1 MKHLTVRE
9 ITKQFA
15 PYDPPALQN
24 ASFSVKSGEIFG
36 LLGPSGCGK
45 TTALRI
51 IAGFEH
57 ADTGHVELDDT
68 RMDGVAPEKRKV
80 GFVFQDYAL
89 FPNRSVRG
97 NVEFALHRTR
107 RSKRRAKAE
116 EMLEMVGLLRERD
129 RMPGELS
136 GGQQQRVA
144 LARAL
149 AADPEIILL
158 DEPFSNLDAAL
169 RDATRRDV
177 RNLLKRA
184 GVSAVLVTHDQEEAL
199 SFCDKIGVM
208 QKGAI
213 EQIGTPEEIYM
224 RPQTSF
230 VAQFLGRANL
240 LRAVGH
246 GEQAQSELGTINI
259 TPKAEGPI
267 LVSLRP
273 EHLVLSR
280 FGTPNAT
287 VMSREFRGHDL
298 TYRVRVGSRDYL
310 AHTEYT
316 NDFKPG
322 EQVRMINREP
332 AVVLRETGL
341 CRRASFDQTN
351 VRGWSDLSREN
362 ARIAVREVST
372 QRG

>member
-1 MKHLTVRE
+1 MKHLNVHGLTR
-9 ITKQFA
+9 QFS
-15 PYDPPALQN
+15 PDDPPALQN
-24 ASFSVKSGEIFG
+24 ASFSVESGEIFG

-57 ADTGHVELDDT
+57 ADEGHVELDDLP
-68 RMDGVAPEKRKV
+68 MDGVPPEKRKV

-89 FPNRSVRG
+89 FPNRSVLG

-107 RSKRRAKAE
+107 RSRRRAKAE
-116 EMLEMVGLLRERD
+116 ELLEMVGLLRERD

-177 RNLLKRA
+177 RHLLKKA

-224 RPQTSF
+224 RPETSF

-267 LVSLRP
+267 LISLRP

-287 VMSREFRGHDL
+287 VVSREFRGHDL
-298 TYRVRVGSRDYL
+298 TYRVRVGNRDYL
-310 AHTEYT
+310 THTEYT

-322 EQVRMINREP
+322 ERVRMISREP
-332 AVVLRETGL
+332 GVVLRETGL
-341 CRRASFDQTN
+341 CRRASFEQTSA
-351 VRGWSDLSREN
+351 RGWKDLSTET
-362 ARIAVREVST
+362 ARISAKKMS
-372 QRG
+372 QAGA